1 MPPKARQK
9 AEELVRA
16 HQPEL
21 LNLPQEQ
28 RQKVIELVGKM
39 GAQSVTVARAEMQ
52 MHSGPLPS
60 ASELARYNDLIPNGA
75 ERIMVMAEKQ
85 LDHRVQI
92 ETTVINSEQKQAT
105 RGQIFGF
112 LLVGALI
119 VAGTVLGLHGQS
131 IPAAAVFTTT
141 ILSVA
146 GAFVLGRKAQER
158 NLDEKRS

>member
-1 MPPKARQK
+1 
-9 AEELVRA
+9 
-16 HQPEL
+16 
-21 LNLPQEQ
+21 
-28 RQKVIELVGKM
+28 
-39 GAQSVTVARAEMQ
+39 